1 MKLTPLTLVIS
12 TFCYSLPA
20 FADERY
26 PAFSTSQNN
35 NVNAANIPHPPEAF
49 HGPSTQEIPELPL
62 MAQVSRQTGEGI
74 KQLGKMI
81 ARGSWFDEINPAT
94 SGLVR
99 SSVLAGN
106 NSHHLWYY
114 RLQTM
119 VLTGEKDEGLPN
131 INNPGVVAPIP
142 DPGKGEA
149 VILPPPPPPEPEP
162 PQ

>member
-12 TFCYSLPA
+12 TFCYGLPA

-35 NVNAANIPHPPEAF
+35 NVNAANIPQLPE
-49 HGPSTQEIPELPL
+49 PSSGTAIEEILELPL

-114 RLQTM
+114 RLQN
-119 VLTGEKDEGLPN
+119 VVVTGEPDNGIPN
-131 INNPGVVAPIP
+131 LIDIPGEIMPEP
-142 DPGKGEA
+142 DPDRG
-149 VILPPPPPPEPEP
+149 
-162 PQ
+162 